1 MTNPRGRLEAYRFE
15 RDGREVVLYAHDE
28 SAARAMLAA
37 WAKRPSVAKGLTKPE
52 PQTTVRPQKTNGRGD
67 APLEAPPGPTS
78 RRQVP
83 DAHSE

>member
-52 PQTTVRPQKTNGRGD
+52 PQTTVRPPEDKRPRRRPARS
-67 APLEAPPGPTS
+67 APRPDIKETS
-78 RRQVP
+78 P
-83 DAHSE
+83 